1 MLVEELLLPIL
12 LKHPDLTTMEELEA
26 VLDEQ
31 SAKSKTS
38 KVWIDLTIKPAFIVI
53 LYIRADHKGNFALH
67 LYAAS
72 LMLVYIFVGHKYNY
86 V

>member
-1 MLVEELLLPIL
+1 MEELLLPIL
-12 LKHPDLTTMEELEA
+12 HKHPDITTMEELEA
-26 VLDEQ
+26 VLDEL
-31 SAKSKTS
+31 SSKRKTS

-53 LYIRADHKGNFALH
+53 QYIRADHKGNFALH

-86 V
+86 A